1 MVKEYIHF
9 HTEVNKEVNG
19 LDIQITP
26 VILSR
31 DRTFVEY
38 KKGKFQRF
46 YRAINISS
54 LKITKFRFTRSLDYL
69 CLQCPKYRRHCISK
83 TFLTLP
89 CRRVIRQVCMN
100 LIFHAYIKIRSCL
113 LNTSTG
119 DILLSSLSHMLFI
132 PFQAYVIHSATL
144 LNDVMTAQS

>member
-54 LKITKFRFTRSLDYL
+54 LKITKFRLL
-69 CLQCPKYRRHCISK
+69 MLAAAIQLH
-83 TFLTLP
+83 
-89 CRRVIRQVCMN
+89 VE
-100 LIFHAYIKIRSCL
+100 IRS
-113 LNTSTG
+113 S
-119 DILLSSLSHMLFI
+119 
-132 PFQAYVIHSATL
+132 
-144 LNDVMTAQS
+144 